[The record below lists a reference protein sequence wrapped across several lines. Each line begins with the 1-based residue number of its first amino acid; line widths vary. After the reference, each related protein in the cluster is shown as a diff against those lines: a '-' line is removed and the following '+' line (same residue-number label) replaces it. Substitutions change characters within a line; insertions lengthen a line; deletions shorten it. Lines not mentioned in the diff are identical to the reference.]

1 MPKDSF
7 GMRRYVLIKIHYTI
21 IINEK
26 DFNFISGNGLVAT
39 GCLRSKY
46 IQGKNHRRRLWRD
59 PCGRDSNNTGTDKG
73 AIADADGFL
82 TITGI
87 PDGPQTIVFSVWD
100 MRPNTKVCVSFG

>member
-46 IQGKNHRRRLWRD
+46 IQGH
-59 PCGRDSNNTGTDKG
+59 ST
-73 AIADADGFL
+73 
-82 TITGI
+82 
-87 PDGPQTIVFSVWD
+87 
-100 MRPNTKVCVSFG
+100 